1 MMRMSVQKP
10 IPTTDRPKPVII
22 LTLLV
27 LCAGMGLFP
36 ETGHAQIDTT
46 DFFPVREGNVW
57 VYERCENG
65 NCVGDDHRVEIVD
78 TTKTEDGS
86 ILVEFDEQ
94 LIVAG
99 LIGEVFRKD
108 TTGQVSLKRKLSSGS
123 DTLLKTFNP
132 KDKIGDSWLVVGDS
146 TDGFKAT
153 VDTIKTDTLLGIKSL
168 QHKIRVIDFGLVSST
183 RTVNNSSRNQKAH
196 NKWSGGIGISTM
208 LFFESEPAFRLKG
221 AFINGVLLG
230 DTTVVERESV
240 STEDPPQVP
249 RSVRLF
255 PNYPNPF
262 NPSTTIAFQLN
273 RPLQVSLVIYD
284 TMGREVDRLLSGER
298 FASGRHQ
305 VVWNGQGLATG
316 VYYYRLRAG
325 QRTFSQSMLLIK

>member
-1 MMRMSVQKP
+1 MMRMSVQ

-27 LCAGMGLFP
+27 LCTGMGLFP
-36 ETGHAQIDTT
+36 ATAHAQIDTT

-57 VYERCENG
+57 VYEGCENG
-65 NCVGDDHRVEIVD
+65 NCVQDDHRVEIVD

-99 LIGEVFRKD
+99 WIGEVFKQD
-108 TTGQVSLKRKLSSGS
+108 TTGQVNMKLKFSSESDSLI
-123 DTLLKTFNP
+123 KTFNP
-132 KDKIGDSWLVVGDS
+132 GDKIGDSWLVAGDS
-146 TDGFKAT
+146 TDGLKAA
-153 VDTIKTDTLLGIKSL
+153 VDTIKIDTVLKIKTRT
-168 QHKIRVIDFGLVSST
+168 HKVDYIDFGLVSST
-183 RTVNNSSRNQKAH
+183 RTVNQSSQNQTAS
-196 NKWSGGIGISTM
+196 NTWSGGIGISTM
-208 LFFESEPAFRLKG
+208 LFFDSEPAFRLKG

-305 VVWNGQGLATG
+305 VVWNAEGMASG

-325 QRTFSQSMLLIK
+325 GKTFTQSMILIK